1 MTIFV
6 KVKAS
11 ASFNKIVP
19 IDENHLE
26 VFVTAPAKNGKANE
40 ALIKILAEYFTV
52 SPSSISL
59 IKGLKSRNKI
69 FEIN

>member
-6 KVKAS
+6 KVKPN
-11 ASFNKIVP
+11 ASFNKIIP
-19 IDENHLE
+19 INKNQLE
-26 VFVTAPAKNGKANE
+26 VFITAPAKNGKANE
-40 ALIKILAEYFTV
+40 ALIKILAEYFAV
-52 SPSSISL
+52 APSSISL